1 MYLGRITLLQ
11 MCCHVMGNMWREQMG
26 WHRGS
31 LALLTR
37 LLHVVYVSGLQ
48 WLQSTWALM
57 SV

>member
-11 MCCHVMGNMWREQMG
+11 MCCRVMGNMWREQMG
-26 WHRGS
+26 QHRGS
-31 LALLTR
+31 SALLTR
-37 LLHVVYVSGLQ
+37 LLHVVYMSGLQ